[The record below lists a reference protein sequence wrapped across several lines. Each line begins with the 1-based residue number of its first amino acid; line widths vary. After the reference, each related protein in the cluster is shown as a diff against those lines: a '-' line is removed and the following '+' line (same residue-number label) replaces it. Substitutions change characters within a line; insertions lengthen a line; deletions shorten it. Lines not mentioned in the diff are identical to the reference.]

1 MFLTQIELNITI
13 GEGRLK
19 IVDLINKLIVNGVGR
34 YTNLQ
39 STVREKGSARGDSGW
54 LESYTFITRGKA
66 TFK

>member
-34 YTNLQ
+34 YTNL
-39 STVREKGSARGDSGW
+39 
-54 LESYTFITRGKA
+54 
-66 TFK
+66 